1 MQVLGLCPSTSP
13 STPFPP
19 PSFSSTAPR
28 VRAQQRYSWVQVF
41 SSRFQDRVSFR
52 LSSRRNLWIISTV
65 AGSAAIFFFFFP
77 FLFFLGYVSLSCV
90 RGMRDRAEEVDGGEG
105 VRDAER
111 ERAIWRRE
119 KEEEGRKASDGD
131 GCSMVLDAAERRR
144 GSEERREWRALGLS
158 RRGRASRI
166 NR

>member
-1 MQVLGLCPSTSP
+1 
-13 STPFPP
+13 
-19 PSFSSTAPR
+19 
-28 VRAQQRYSWVQVF
+28 
-41 SSRFQDRVSFR
+41 
-52 LSSRRNLWIISTV
+52 
-65 AGSAAIFFFFFP
+65 
-77 FLFFLGYVSLSCV
+77 
-90 RGMRDRAEEVDGGEG
+90 MRDRAGEVDGGEG

-131 GCSMVLDAAERRR
+131 GCSMVLDAAKRRR
-144 GSEERREWRALGLS
+144 GREERREWGALGLS

>member
-111 ERAIWRRE
+111 ERERSGGE
-119 KEEEGRKASDGD
+119 RK
-131 GCSMVLDAAERRR
+131 RRR
-144 GSEERREWRALGLS
+144 GGKRVMGTAALWFWMLPRGGEEAK
-158 RRGRASRI
+158 RGESGGRWAFAAGTRVTDK
-166 NR
+166 